1 MSAPIPVELH
11 PHDPKWVGSARTES
25 ARLSGALGETLI
37 VVHHIGSTAI
47 PGIHAKPIIDLMP
60 IVRTIAE
67 LEGLRAVVEGLGYA
81 WWGEYGLEGRRYCTF
96 DDPASGRRKVQLH
109 FYEDGAP
116 WIRRHLAFRDYLRSR
131 PDLVREY
138 EAEKMRCAELHP
150 MDSHAYT
157 KCKDAWIKRVEAEA
171 LAAYAGGEM

>member
-1 MSAPIPVELH
+1 LRRSFARF
-11 PHDPKWVGSARTES
+11 GSWRVCARF
-25 ARLSGALGETLI
+25 
-37 VVHHIGSTAI
+37 
-47 PGIHAKPIIDLMP
+47 
-60 IVRTIAE
+60 
-67 LEGLRAVVEGLGYA
+67 EGLGYA

-131 PDLVREY
+131 PDLAREY
-138 EAEKMRCAELHP
+138 EAEKMRCRELHP

-157 KCKDAWIKRVEAEA
+157 KCKDAWIKRVEAKRWRPMRRGKAE
-171 LAAYAGGEM
+171 